1 MNKKKHQPVEW
12 DESFGMSME
21 EFDRAISGST
31 IGDEVKPG
39 DKITGKIIAL
49 SENSVFI
56 DINAK
61 SEGIIPLEE
70 FVDEQGR
77 LTVKPGDI
85 ITATVV
91 FADDEIRL
99 SHRMR
104 KKDQSLEMLQEAF
117 AGKIP
122 VEGRVENTNKGGFE
136 ISMGNMSAF
145 CPISQIDLDYVEDP
159 SRYIG
164 ASYHFY
170 ITQMDRNGR
179 NIVVSRSKLLE
190 DERQKIARETLRN
203 LSIGDIVTGRVRRI
217 ADFGVFV
224 DIGGIDGLVHISRIS
239 WDRLQHPS
247 EAVSVD
253 QEIQV
258 KVLDI
263 NPETGQISLS
273 MRDAAVSPWDEFVGT
288 KILEG
293 NTYTGQVM
301 RLEKFGA
308 FVRLKPGLEGL
319 LHISEMDWDRR
330 IRHPSDKLKT
340 GDSVQVKVTGIDTEN
355 HRISLSLKQAGHD
368 PWESLSSGVD
378 PASMIPGTIATI
390 LPQGLEITLENGITG
405 FVPISKTGI
414 GRDENIRDRFT
425 VNQSV
430 DTKLVEIDRE
440 KRHLILE
447 IVDRDT
453 LQRELDIKQYLADA
467 NKQESS
473 GFGSLR
479 SRLQKA
485 FDKNQ
490 PSQ

>member
-1 MNKKKHQPVEW
+1 MNKKKHQPVDW

-21 EFDRAISGST
+21 EFDQAISGSS
-31 IGDEVKPG
+31 ISDDVKPG
-39 DKITGKIIAL
+39 DKVTGKIIAL
-49 SENSVFI
+49 SEHSVFI
-56 DINAK
+56 DLNAK

-70 FVDEQGR
+70 FVDEHGE
-77 LTVKPGDI
+77 LTIKPGDI

-136 ISMGNMSAF
+136 ISVGDLNAF

-159 SRYIG
+159 RRYIG

-170 ITQMDRNGR
+170 ITQMDRSGR
-179 NIVVSRSKLLE
+179 NIVVSRSKLLN

-203 LSIGDIVTGRVRRI
+203 LSTGDIVTGRVRRI

-239 WDRLQHPS
+239 WDHLNHPS
-247 EAVSVD
+247 DSVSID
-253 QEIQV
+253 QEVQV
-258 KVLDI
+258 KVLSI

-273 MRDAAVSPWDEFVGT
+273 MRDAAEAPWDAYVGT
-288 KILEG
+288 EIIEG
-293 NTYTGQVM
+293 HTYTGQVM
-301 RLEKFGA
+301 RLETFGA

-330 IRHPSDKLKT
+330 IKHPSDKLKT
-340 GDSVQVKVTGIDTEN
+340 GDTVQVKVTGIDTEN
-355 HRISLSLKQAGHD
+355 HRISLSLKQAEPD
-368 PWESLSSGVD
+368 PWENLSGSAD
-378 PASMIPGTIATI
+378 KTTLFAGTITSI
-390 LPQGLEITLENGITG
+390 LPRGLEVRLQNGVTG
-405 FVPISKTGI
+405 FVPLSKTGI
-414 GRDENIRDRFT
+414 GHEENLRDRFSA
-425 VNQSV
+425 NQSV
-430 DTKLVEIDRE
+430 DTRIVEIDSDR
-440 KRHLILE
+440 RNLILE
-447 IVDRDT
+447 IVDRKTEEHDH
-453 LQRELDIKQYLADA
+453 DITQYLADA
-467 NKQESS
+467 NTRTST

-479 SRLQKA
+479 ARLQKA
-485 FDKNQ
+485 IDKKQQ
-490 PSQ
+490 PL